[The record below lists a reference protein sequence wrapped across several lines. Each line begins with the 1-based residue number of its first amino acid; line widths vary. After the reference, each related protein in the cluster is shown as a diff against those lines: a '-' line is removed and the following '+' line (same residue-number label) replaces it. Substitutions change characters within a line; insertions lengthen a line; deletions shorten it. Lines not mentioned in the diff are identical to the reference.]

1 MMIYNQLY
9 TITINKVR
17 ISQDHS
23 HYKSKS
29 TMSSVKNPINDG
41 NNKSLNR
48 VFLPYYII
56 IPLDLSFFKYLSD
69 LSSSFYALQ
78 SYKFTHELDR
88 FYDEPIKEALSKV
101 TLDQLLDE
109 DSQIF
114 LNDTIREIIKEV
126 GIEEYKN
133 QTHRLPIHREKDKYL
148 YPLYSDWI
156 RYLLVLAVSILL
168 GDVSLI
174 SIVMI
179 NRPLLVVWFRWL
191 PYEE

>member
-1 MMIYNQLY
+1 M
-9 TITINKVR
+9 
-17 ISQDHS
+17 
-23 HYKSKS
+23 
-29 TMSSVKNPINDG
+29 
-41 NNKSLNR
+41 
-48 VFLPYYII
+48 
-56 IPLDLSFFKYLSD
+56 
-69 LSSSFYALQ
+69 SSSFYALQ

-114 LNDTIREIIKEV
+114 LNERTREIIKVV
-126 GIEEYKN
+126 GVEEYKN

-148 YPLYSDWI
+148 YPLYSDWT

-168 GDVSLI
+168 GDVSI
-174 SIVMI
+174 DSIGMI
-179 NRPLLVVWFRWL
+179 NRPLLVVWLRWL

>member
-1 MMIYNQLY
+1 MIHKQIYLAKF
-9 TITINKVR
+9 NKVR

-23 HYKSKS
+23 NFKSKNIIS
-29 TMSSVKNPINDG
+29 TVNNPINDG

-48 VFLPYYII
+48 ISFLGILI
-56 IPLDLSFFKYLSD
+56 LSLDLSFFKYLSD

-78 SYKFTHELDR
+78 SYKFTHKLDR

-148 YPLYSDWI
+148 YPLYSDWT

-168 GDVSLI
+168 GDVSI
-174 SIVMI
+174 DSIGMI
-179 NRPLLVVWFRWL
+179 NRPLLVVWFRWQ

>member
-1 MMIYNQLY
+1 MY
-9 TITINKVR
+9 
-17 ISQDHS
+17 ISLLS
-23 HYKSKS
+23 FNY
-29 TMSSVKNPINDG
+29 
-41 NNKSLNR
+41 SLD
-48 VFLPYYII
+48 I
-56 IPLDLSFFKYLSD
+56 SFFKYTNES
-69 LSSSFYALQ
+69 SSSFYALQ

-114 LNDTIREIIKEV
+114 LNDTTREIIKEV

-133 QTHRLPIHREKDKYL
+133 QTHRLPIHREKDKYI
-148 YPLYSDWI
+148 YPLHSDWT

-168 GDVSLI
+168 GDVSINSLF
-174 SIVMI
+174 MI
-179 NRPLLVVWFRWL
+179 IRLLLVVWFRWQ

>member
-1 MMIYNQLY
+1 MIHKQIYLAKF
-9 TITINKVR
+9 NKVR

-23 HYKSKS
+23 NFKSKNIIS
-29 TMSSVKNPINDG
+29 TVNNPINDG

-48 VFLPYYII
+48 ISFLGILI
-56 IPLDLSFFKYLSD
+56 LSLDLSFFKYLSD

-168 GDVSLI
+168 GDVSI
-174 SIVMI
+174 DSIVNI
-179 NRPLLVVWFRWL
+179 NRLLLVVWFRWQ